1 MRVVL
6 WAGNEPNQYALAGK
20 IARKFELAGVV
31 SESRNVPRKWTVGK
45 VFEKVT
51 EKLLLPSVGAS
62 WRAMQQ
68 NCLRDFSSF
77 NAPAFLDVENINSSE
92 ARTFTESLNPDV
104 ILVSGTRLV
113 KKQMLELRPSVGIL
127 NLHTGLSPYIKGGPN
142 CTNWCIA
149 TGQFHL
155 VGNTVMWIDEGID
168 SGNIFATEF
177 TDFTGTD
184 DLNAIHVKVMDHAHD
199 LVVRS
204 LESISKGSR
213 TSVKQS
219 EIAKGVTYYTRDWNL
234 KQKFAL
240 VRNIDGFN
248 RCMLSGECLE
258 RRKHVRIVPVA

>member
-1 MRVVL
+1 
-6 WAGNEPNQYALAGK
+6 
-20 IARKFELAGVV
+20 
-31 SESRNVPRKWTVGK
+31 
-45 VFEKVT
+45 
-51 EKLLLPSVGAS
+51 
-62 WRAMQQ
+62 
-68 NCLRDFSSF
+68 
-77 NAPAFLDVENINSSE
+77 
-92 ARTFTESLNPDV
+92 
-104 ILVSGTRLV
+104 
-113 KKQMLELRPSVGIL
+113 MLELRPSVGIL

-234 KQKFAL
+234 KQKFSL
-240 VRNIDGFN
+240 VSNIDAFN
-248 RCMLSGECLE
+248 RCVLSGECLE
-258 RRKHVRIVPVA
+258 LRKDVRTVPVA